1 MATMRAVGTKTLKN
15 ELSRYL
21 QLVRDG
27 EVVLVLDRDEVIAE
41 IRRPR
46 VKASVDSRWERVMA
60 DMEADGLVRRARGAG
75 PALRGYTAPAVP
87 GGLELLRAARD
98 ERV

>member
-1 MATMRAVGTKTLKN
+1 MRAVGTKALKN

-21 QLVRDG
+21 KLVREG

-46 VKASVDSRWERVMA
+46 VATPVDSRWERAMA
-60 DMEADGLVRRARGAG
+60 EMEADGLVRRARGAG
-75 PALRGYTAPAVP
+75 PVLRGYVAPTVP
-87 GGLELLRAARD
+87 DGMALLKASRGDRG
-98 ERV
+98 

>member
-1 MATMRAVGTKTLKN
+1 MATMRAVGTKALKN

-41 IRRPR
+41 IRRPQ
-46 VKASVDSRWERVMA
+46 VKTPVGDRWEAAMA
-60 DMEADGLVRRARGAG
+60 SMEGEGLIRRARGAG
-75 PALRGYTAPAVP
+75 PPCCRSSRWCSP
-87 GGLELLRAARD
+87 
-98 ERV
+98 

>member
-1 MATMRAVGTKTLKN
+1 MRAVGTRTLKN

-21 QLVRDG
+21 QLVREG

-46 VKASVDSRWERVMA
+46 VKAPMDSRWERA
-60 DMEADGLVRRARGAG
+60 IAELEADGLVRRARGVG
-75 PALRGYTAPAVP
+75 PALRGYSAPAVA
-87 GGLELLRAARD
+87 GGMELLRAARD
-98 ERV
+98 DRG